1 MGRPFLA
8 PRGVPADRV
17 AGLRKAFMDTMQDQT
32 FQAEAEKANLEITSL
47 AGDAVQKIMANAA
60 NTPPAILKKTAAM
73 LKVEPQDK
81 KK

>member
-1 MGRPFLA
+1 MKAGASLFVSSDLV
-8 PRGVPADRV
+8 VPV
-17 AGLRKAFMDTMQDQT
+17 H
-32 FQAEAEKANLEITSL
+32 
-47 AGDAVQKIMANAA
+47 GDAVQKIMANAA

>member
-1 MGRPFLA
+1 M
-8 PRGVPADRV
+8 DRV
-17 AGLRKAFMDTMQDQT
+17 AGLRKAFTDTMQDQT
-32 FQAEAEKANLEITSL
+32 FRAEAEKANLEITSL

-73 LKVEPQDK
+73 LKVEPQVK

>member
-1 MGRPFLA
+1 MMGRPFLA
-8 PRGVPADRV
+8 PRGVPAWQGYGRHSWTPFWTRPP
-17 AGLRKAFMDTMQDQT
+17 GR
-32 FQAEAEKANLEITSL
+32 AEKANLEITSL